1 MKKDLFGIM
10 PESPRMLCCLFI
22 VGCAIML
29 TPSGALKFLNTS
41 GLVISKEEARI
52 SNHSVCEMS
61 GDSIAATG
69 VKLLKQLSQCQHL
82 TPDQIKAIQ
91 QIFSGGNTTFGP
103 PSTWTSSVLDQLNQ
117 MILILDPSILQSIPK
132 NVLMPWLQNSLLP
145 SDLSQNQL
153 IRIRESL
160 KSSRTKR
167 EIEECPEDK
176 VIPEKILNDDR
187 MEELVW
193 YTHMDLKL
201 CLTEENL
208 VNNISAFSDYP
219 FTDEQLAAVKDKLD
233 EIFPKGY
240 PPAVFSNLGLL
251 KKRIDTEN
259 IKQWTINS
267 SSTVHA
273 LLNSVSSDE
282 LRIAVIQRYT
292 ESGAQI
298 NSDFLDV
305 LGPYICLL
313 NEDQLNKITER
324 SIEMAALLDPSN
336 CSSAIKDHLYPKAKR
351 AFSDRHYEYN
361 EYYKRIRP
369 FLGGAPGEDLRALSK
384 NDVNMDIQTFLG
396 LKSSSLKEL
405 TPEMVKGLL
414 GTNLNHLRDNQ
425 NTPLVR
431 EWIQKQKQSDL
442 NSLGLGLRG
451 GLPEGFIILKRH
463 KKQD

>member
-1 MKKDLFGIM
+1 M
-10 PESPRMLCCLFI
+10 PESPRMLCCLFMA
-22 VGCAIML
+22 GCAIML
-29 TPSGALKFLNTS
+29 TPSDALKSLNTS
-41 GLVISKEEARI
+41 GLVTSKEEARI
-52 SNHSVCEMS
+52 SNHLVCEMS
-61 GDSIAATG
+61 GDSIAVTG
-69 VKLLKQLSQCQHL
+69 EKLLKQLSQCQHL
-82 TPDQIKAIQ
+82 TPDQTKAIQ
-91 QIFSGGNTTFGP
+91 QIFSGGNTSFGP
-103 PSTWTSSVLDQLNQ
+103 PSTWTSSVLDQLGQ
-117 MILILDPSILQSIPK
+117 LILIPDTRILQSIPQ
-132 NVLMPWLQNSLLP
+132 NVLKPWLQNFILH
-145 SDLSQNQL
+145 SDLPQNQL
-153 IRIRESL
+153 VRIREIL

-167 EIEECPEDK
+167 EIENCPEDK
-176 VIPEKILNDDR
+176 MIREDILNDDLID
-187 MEELVW
+187 ELLL
-193 YTHMDLKL
+193 YTPAHLKL
-201 CLTEENL
+201 CLTKGNL

-219 FTDEQLAAVKDKLD
+219 FTDEQLTAVKDKLD

-251 KKRIDTEN
+251 EKRIDTEN

-282 LRIAVIQRYT
+282 LRIAVIQRYI
-292 ESGAQI
+292 ESRVQI
-298 NSDFLDV
+298 DSDFLNV

-313 NEDQLNKITER
+313 NEDQLSMITER
-324 SIEMAALLDPSN
+324 TIGMATLLDPSN
-336 CSSAIKDHLYPKAKR
+336 CSSAVKDHLYPKAKR
-351 AFSDRHYEYN
+351 AFSDRHYEYS

-405 TPEMVKGLL
+405 TPEIVKGLL
-414 GTNLNHLRDNQ
+414 GTNLNDLRDNQ
-425 NTPLVR
+425 NIPLVR

-451 GLPEGFIILKRH
+451 GLPEGFIILTRP